1 MPSPNDMA
9 RPTSSPKP
17 NDGDTAGPTP
27 AFALP
32 YRVVYAVATQD
43 AVLVYDTQQQTPIA
57 VVSNLHYATF
67 TDVTW
72 YGTEPRWIQLKLI
85 VAPGRTMDSP
95 Y

>member
-1 MPSPNDMA
+1 MPSPNELA

-17 NDGDTAGPTP
+17 TDGEAPASMAGPTP

-32 YRVVYAVATQD
+32 YRIVYAVATQD
-43 AVLVYDTQQQTPIA
+43 AVLVYDTQQQTPLA

-67 TDVTW
+67 TDISW
-72 YGTEPRWIQLKLI
+72 YVLDFAQ
-85 VAPGRTMDSP
+85 